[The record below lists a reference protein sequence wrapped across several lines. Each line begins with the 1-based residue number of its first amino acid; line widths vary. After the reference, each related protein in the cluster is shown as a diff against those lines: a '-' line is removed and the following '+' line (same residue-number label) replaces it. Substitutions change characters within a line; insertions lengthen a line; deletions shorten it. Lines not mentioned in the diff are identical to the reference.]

1 MSKIKLK
8 INNFLFQWHDFPIDY
23 WWRKKYKV
31 PFGSKAH
38 REMNFIDMLIE
49 YQEDLM
55 VIKSTEDTYEDEIEN
70 EELGLND
77 NSAKRTVPLTNKEI
91 DEDYNSLDLEQFDE

>member
-8 INNFLFQWHDFPIDY
+8 INNFPIDY

-55 VIKSTEDTYEDEIEN
+55 VIKSTEDTYEDEMEN

>member
-55 VIKSTEDTYEDEIEN
+55 VIKSTEDTYEDEMEN

>member
-31 PFGSKAH
+31 PFGSKVH

-55 VIKSTEDTYEDEIEN
+55 VIKSTEDTYEDEMEN